1 MKHLAFLLCLG
12 SVGSLLAQ
20 LPNGS
25 IAPDW
30 TGIGVTEHLVGAD
43 DDFDFADTTFV
54 GNDTLV
60 VYTNYDSTEYNL
72 YELLEQGKRVIV
84 DFSATWCGPCWSYHE
99 SGVLEEIWQT
109 YGPEGTDEVYVFF
122 IEGDNN
128 TSTADLQGL
137 TANTQ
142 GDWFEGTSYPI
153 IDNGG
158 DIFADYECEFFP
170 TIFTVCPNKILTQTG
185 QSTVEGHVNA
195 INSSICAPA
204 YFPADALLMDYV
216 GPTTSCGNNPTT
228 LAIRLMNNGLDA
240 LTSCSIQVSK
250 FLPFNQ
256 TEVIGT
262 ETWEGLLGT
271 YDFTT
276 VELMDVVG
284 DGTEAYI
291 FDVIADG
298 DENEDNNS
306 VLGQVSGS
314 EHATNNLRI
323 NLKTDG
329 APEQIGWTLA
339 NDLGETVFAVQP
351 GTELTEPNA
360 IYSWDLSLPELGC
373 YALTLIDQGAD
384 GLFNGATSF
393 EGVGYLEVSSLDG
406 DVVVDQ
412 DVFYQEVE
420 AFQFLE
426 FALEVDQITEEPS
439 QTEPLDPLSLTQMVL
454 YPNPTEG
461 PTAASYMQKQH
472 AEVQWRLYN
481 STGQQVMQDHLGVQP
496 HGEHVLTMDL
506 QALVPGVYVF
516 HLQMGSVLEHHV
528 IVRQ

>member
-1 MKHLAFLLCLG
+1 MKHLAFLICLG
-12 SVGSLLAQ
+12 TVGSLMAQ
-20 LPNGS
+20 LPNGT

-30 TGIGVTEHLVGAD
+30 TGVGVTEHLVGAD
-43 DDFDFADTTFV
+43 DEFDFADTTFV

-72 YELLEQGKRVIV
+72 YDLLEQGKRVIV

-99 SGVLEEIWQT
+99 TGVLEDIWET
-109 YGPEGTDEVYVFF
+109 YGPDGTDEVYVFF

-137 TANTQ
+137 TGATQ

-170 TIFTVCPNKILTQTG
+170 TIFTICPNKILTQTG

-195 INSSICAPA
+195 INANLCAPA
-204 YFPADALLMDYV
+204 SDPSDAFMVDYV
-216 GPTTSCGNNPTT
+216 GPTTSCGDNPTT
-228 LAIRLMNNGLDA
+228 LAIRLMNLGLED
-240 LTSCSIQVSK
+240 LTSCSVQISK
-250 FLPFNQ
+250 VLPFNQ
-256 TEVIGT
+256 TEVVGT
-262 ETWEGLLGT
+262 EEWEGLLGT

-291 FDVIADG
+291 FEVIADG

-314 EHATNNLRI
+314 ERATSNLRV

-329 APEQIGWTLA
+329 APEQIGWNLA
-339 NDLGETVFAVQP
+339 NDMGETLFAVQP
-351 GTELTEPNA
+351 STELTESNT
-360 IYSWDLSLPELGC
+360 IYTWDFNLPELGC
-373 YALTLIDQGAD
+373 YELALIDQGAD

-393 EGVGYLEVSSLDG
+393 EGVGYFEVSSMDG
-406 DVVVDQ
+406 DVIVDQ

-439 QTEPLDPLSLTQMVL
+439 QTQQLAPSLLTKMVL

-461 PTAASYMQKQH
+461 PTTLSFTQKQH

-496 HGEHVLTMDL
+496 RGEHVLSMDL

-516 HLQMGSVLEHHV
+516 HLQKGSVLEHHV

>member
-1 MKHLAFLLCLG
+1 M
-12 SVGSLLAQ
+12 
-20 LPNGS
+20 
-25 IAPDW
+25 
-30 TGIGVTEHLVGAD
+30 
-43 DDFDFADTTFV
+43 
-54 GNDTLV
+54 
-60 VYTNYDSTEYNL
+60 
-72 YELLEQGKRVIV
+72 
-84 DFSATWCGPCWSYHE
+84 
-99 SGVLEEIWQT
+99 
-109 YGPEGTDEVYVFF
+109 
-122 IEGDNN
+122 
-128 TSTADLQGL
+128 
-137 TANTQ
+137 
-142 GDWFEGTSYPI
+142 
-153 IDNGG
+153 
-158 DIFADYECEFFP
+158 
-170 TIFTVCPNKILTQTG
+170 
-185 QSTVEGHVNA
+185 
-195 INSSICAPA
+195 
-204 YFPADALLMDYV
+204 
-216 GPTTSCGNNPTT
+216 
-228 LAIRLMNNGLDA
+228 
-240 LTSCSIQVSK
+240 
-250 FLPFNQ
+250 
-256 TEVIGT
+256 
-262 ETWEGLLGT
+262 
-271 YDFTT
+271 
-276 VELMDVVG
+276 
-284 DGTEAYI
+284 
-291 FDVIADG
+291 
-298 DENEDNNS
+298 
-306 VLGQVSGS
+306 LGQVSGS

-439 QTEPLDPLSLTQMVL
+439 QTESLDPLSLTQMVL

-461 PTAASYMQKQH
+461 PTAVSYTQKQH